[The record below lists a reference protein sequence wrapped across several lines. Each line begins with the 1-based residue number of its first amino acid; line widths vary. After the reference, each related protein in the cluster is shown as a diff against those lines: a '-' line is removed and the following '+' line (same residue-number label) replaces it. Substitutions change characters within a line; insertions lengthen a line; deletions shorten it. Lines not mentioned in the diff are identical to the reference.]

1 MARTVWK
8 TGICIAFGLAA
19 GAAGLVRAAEEPA
32 ARPEPVLKHAV
43 ICPPFKGDPD
53 LAARYHAELVALLKA
68 EPGIEYLEGPRAA
81 GRKAQEFSYRIN
93 GAIVADEAGRPF
105 VMVALVDEA
114 RKERIASHVAPAS
127 ADPQALAA
135 WKRTIQADTAR
146 RAAHLP
152 FECRIRQQLGQESV
166 SLDRGLGS
174 GLQPGMVLYVSVD
187 EEPLISPVTGE
198 TVGRDSPRAAG
209 QIQVFRLVENAAY
222 ARPVAGTE
230 LPRFAKLY
238 ARSF

>member
-81 GRKAQEFSYRIN
+81 GRKAPEFSYRIN
-93 GAIVADEAGRPF
+93 GAIVAVVG
-105 VMVALVDEA
+105 VASLLIVLGAYALTLPTLRSAVD
-114 RKERIASHVAPAS
+114 
-127 ADPQALAA
+127 L
-135 WKRTIQADTAR
+135 
-146 RAAHLP
+146 
-152 FECRIRQQLGQESV
+152 
-166 SLDRGLGS
+166 RGLR
-174 GLQPGMVLYVSVD
+174 
-187 EEPLISPVTGE
+187 TG
-198 TVGRDSPRAAG
+198 
-209 QIQVFRLVENAAY
+209 
-222 ARPVAGTE
+222 
-230 LPRFAKLY
+230 
-238 ARSF
+238 